1 VFIDN
6 QWIIKNFFHCFFLS
20 VWQICCTF
28 AENFK
33 FINVMKKTLFSLT
46 LCLLGLCGAYAVSL
60 PGISIVFVEIY
71 GIMPVNDPHNGD
83 AGGRPDPTQQ
93 IIGGIDGNDLNIGI
107 VGDGEIDAGEIG
119 EVIVIDPETGE
130 IIIEEEIIGQTS
142 VNIPEPGSYTAY
154 VVVDGITYA
163 GDFVVE

>member
-1 VFIDN
+1 
-6 QWIIKNFFHCFFLS
+6 
-20 VWQICCTF
+20 
-28 AENFK
+28 
-33 FINVMKKTLFSLT
+33 MKRTLFSIVF
-46 LCLLGLCGAYAVSL
+46 CLLGICGMYAVNL
-60 PGISIVFVEIY
+60 LGTPILFVEVY
-71 GIMPVNDPHNGD
+71 GVMPCDDGENGN
-83 AGGRPDPTQQ
+83 GGGGSPDPTQQ
-93 IIGGIDGNDLNIGI
+93 IIGGIDGDDLNIGI
-107 VGDGEIDAGEIG
+107 VVGGGIDAGEVG

>member
-1 VFIDN
+1 
-6 QWIIKNFFHCFFLS
+6 
-20 VWQICCTF
+20 
-28 AENFK
+28 
-33 FINVMKKTLFSLT
+33 M
-46 LCLLGLCGAYAVSL
+46 CLIGMCSAYAVSL
-60 PGISIVFVEIY
+60 PGTPIVFVDIY
-71 GIMPVNDPHNGD
+71 GVMPCDDDENGN
-83 AGGRPDPTQQ
+83 AGGRPDPNRVV
-93 IIGGIDGNDLNIGI
+93 GGIDGNDLNIGI
-107 VGDGEIDAGEIG
+107 VDGGNIDAGGVG

>member
-1 VFIDN
+1 
-6 QWIIKNFFHCFFLS
+6 
-20 VWQICCTF
+20 
-28 AENFK
+28 
-33 FINVMKKTLFSLT
+33 MKKTIFSIA
-46 LCLLGLCGAYAVSL
+46 LCLLGMCGAYAVSL
-60 PGISIVFVEIY
+60 PGTPIVFVDIY
-71 GIMPVNDPHNGD
+71 GVMPGDDDENGN
-83 AGGRPDPTQQ
+83 AGGSPDPNRVV
-93 IIGGIDGNDLNIGI
+93 GGIDGNDLNIGI
-107 VGDGEIDAGEIG
+107 VGGGDIDAGEIG

>member
-1 VFIDN
+1 
-6 QWIIKNFFHCFFLS
+6 
-20 VWQICCTF
+20 
-28 AENFK
+28 
-33 FINVMKKTLFSLT
+33 MKKTIFLFAM
-46 LCLLGLCGAYAVSL
+46 CLMGMCSMYAACVAGTPILFYDVYAV
-60 PGISIVFVEIY
+60 
-71 GIMPVNDPHNGD
+71 MPLDDPDNGNM
-83 AGGRPDPTQQ
+83 GGSPDPTQE
-93 IIGGIDGNDLNIGI
+93 IIGGIDGDDLNIGI
-107 VGDGEIDAGEIG
+107 VVGGEIDAGEIG

>member
-1 VFIDN
+1 
-6 QWIIKNFFHCFFLS
+6 
-20 VWQICCTF
+20 
-28 AENFK
+28 
-33 FINVMKKTLFSLT
+33 MKKTIFLFAM
-46 LCLLGLCGAYAVSL
+46 CLMGMCSMYAACVAGTPILFYDVYAV
-60 PGISIVFVEIY
+60 
-71 GIMPVNDPHNGD
+71 MPLDDPDEG
-83 AGGRPDPTQQ
+83 AGGGGSPDPNRVV
-93 IIGGIDGNDLNIGI
+93 GGIDGDDLNIGI
-107 VGDGEIDAGEIG
+107 VVGGGIDAGEIG

>member
-1 VFIDN
+1 
-6 QWIIKNFFHCFFLS
+6 
-20 VWQICCTF
+20 
-28 AENFK
+28 
-33 FINVMKKTLFSLT
+33 MKKTFFLLVM
-46 LCLLGLCGAYAVSL
+46 CLIGMCSAYAVSL
-60 PGISIVFVEIY
+60 PGTPIVFVDIY
-71 GIMPVNDPHNGD
+71 GIMPCDDGQNDN
-83 AGGRPDPTQQ
+83 AGGRPDPTRV
-93 IIGGIDGNDLNIGI
+93 IGGIDGADLNIGI
-107 VGDGEIDAGEIG
+107 VDDGEIDAGEVG